1 MIPSK
6 FYYLLSLIF
15 VFVIPMIVAGL
26 FVWQSI
32 VWQHFLIFVVLITI
46 LGAIWD
52 IWATRHGKK
61 DTVWLWQFNIKDTLG
76 IKVFDLPIEE
86 YLFYIST
93 SLYVIFIWKA
103 IELSLATE
111 NLFFFFLIPCMALWS
126 ILFISIPY
134 KLKMK
139 GDRL

>member
-93 SLYVIFIWKA
+93 SLYVIFI
-103 IELSLATE
+103 
-111 NLFFFFLIPCMALWS
+111 
-126 ILFISIPY
+126 
-134 KLKMK
+134 
-139 GDRL
+139 